1 MSSSWGRNIK
11 LSIFGESHGPVVGIV
26 LNGIEP
32 GHKLD
37 IKKIEQ
43 QMSRRSPG
51 RDQLSSP
58 RKEQDQFELLSGIYN
73 GTTIGTPIAILI
85 RNTDQRSKDYD
96 NTVALF
102 RPSHADHTGWVKY
115 RGFNDPRG
123 GGHFS
128 GRLTAGLVC
137 AGAIAMQ
144 LLENEGIFIGSHIL
158 KAGSIDCKS
167 TLDDPL
173 SLADLSELKNSE
185 FPVRSKE
192 IRDSM
197 VQEIIIAKAGGDS
210 LGGIVEVVAL
220 GLSSGLGDPFFDSV
234 ESVLSGLFFSIPA
247 VKGVE
252 FGKGFELSGK
262 KGSEANDQL
271 RMDEG
276 KITYYSNNNGGI
288 LGGITNG
295 MPLVARLAV
304 KPTPSITIPQRTV
317 SAETESDEV
326 IEIEGRHDPAILRR
340 IAPVAEAATAL
351 GILDILMES
360 KKWD

>member
-1 MSSSWGRNIK
+1 MSGSWGRNIQ
-11 LSIFGESHGPVVGIV
+11 LSIFGESHGAAVGIV
-26 LNGIEP
+26 LDGIVP
-32 GHKLD
+32 GFKLD
-37 IKKIEQ
+37 IDKMEQ
-43 QMSRRSPG
+43 QMGRRSPG
-51 RDQLSSP
+51 RDELSSP

-73 GTTIGTPIAILI
+73 GITTGTPIAILI
-85 RNTDQRSKDYD
+85 RSTDQRSKDYNKAD
-96 NTVALF
+96 VLF

-128 GRLTAGLVC
+128 GRLTAAIVC
-137 AGAIAMQ
+137 AGAIATQ
-144 LLENEGIFIGSHIL
+144 LLAKEGIFIGSHIL
-158 KAGSIDCKS
+158 KAGSIDSQS
-167 TLDDPL
+167 TLDDPI
-173 SLADLSELKNSE
+173 SLKDLSELNASE

-192 IRDSM
+192 IRDLM
-197 VQEIIIAKAGGDS
+197 AEEIISAKSGGDS

-252 FGKGFELSGK
+252 FGKGFDLSGM

-271 RMDEG
+271 RIDDG
-276 KITYYSNNNGGI
+276 KIIYHTNNNGGV

-304 KPTPSITIPQRTV
+304 KPTPSIALTQRTV
-317 SAETESDEV
+317 SIETGTDEE
-326 IEIEGRHDPAILRR
+326 IAIEGRHDPAIIRR
-340 IAPVAEAATAL
+340 IAPVAEAAAAL

-360 KKWD
+360 RKWD